1 MTVQTITF
9 LKTVAFAAGQP
20 AGSITAVPDM
30 SDLLDTIQFL
40 TTAEISNSVKTAS
53 YTLVLADAQTVV
65 EMNATTPLNLTVPP
79 GIFNTGAIIEVLQ
92 YGTGQVT
99 LVPGAGVLLRTPS
112 TLTTRTQ
119 YSTLSLRCRG
129 SNEWIVGGDMT

>member
-9 LKTVAFAAGQP
+9 LKT
-20 AGSITAVPDM
+20 
-30 SDLLDTIQFL
+30 
-40 TTAEISNSVKTAS
+40 
-53 YTLVLADAQTVV
+53 
-65 EMNATTPLNLTVPP
+65 
-79 GIFNTGAIIEVLQ
+79 
-92 YGTGQVT
+92 
-99 LVPGAGVLLRTPS
+99 VLLRTPS